1 MIWYKM
7 DRFEGYLAEKF
18 PEYEFDVKC
27 PPLDDMAKGGNT
39 IRFWRLLKITY
50 NEISK
55 TAIGI

>member
-1 MIWYKM
+1 M

-18 PEYEFDVKC
+18 PEYEFDVKY
-27 PPLDDMAKGGNT
+27 PPLDDMVKGGNT